1 MLEQSVHLGAW
12 GAAARL
18 LMLPLLGGLQ
28 GCMQAVPSGHGG
40 GQSGQCSVPVNHST
54 VLPGFDTYQHRVSK
68 VVHEDLSGDG
78 RLDLLYLTEPREAA
92 SALDRAHVLD
102 VLACD
107 AQGQWNN
114 ILHKEIQGLEATY
127 LEVCPCRWDDPDLP
141 AEAAGEPRGQSILIL
156 GESRG
161 ASAWTLTLEAYRMR
175 AERLLPLPAKEW
187 ANTRHELRDERL
199 VLRQIPSLAQSNAGQ
214 RERTFVLV
222 ERGEGAL
229 EEQEIDALYT
239 GGRRD
244 DREAPRSAPTD
255 GAPPQPTEASVTEA
269 IPAPPSATGFAVFR
283 DLAFCTEQ
291 DFDEAADR
299 CGRSVSTFPA
309 DTRRIYYS
317 WHASGT
323 EATMGLGQVW
333 WLDGD
338 RQGQMS
344 SPPNPRKPWRD
355 PWEEAAYNYSFIDAC
370 SWDPLAICDGPLT
383 KGLYEVELSM
393 DDLPLIRGGFVV
405 QP

>member
-1 MLEQSVHLGAW
+1 MLEQARQQGAW

-18 LMLPLLGGLQ
+18 MMLPLLGGLQ
-28 GCMQAVPSGHGG
+28 GCMPPAPEGHGG
-40 GQSGQCSVPVNHST
+40 GQKWQCSVPENHGT
-54 VLPGFDTYQHRVSK
+54 VLPGFDTYRHRVSK

-92 SALDRAHVLD
+92 SAPDKAHVLD

-107 AQGQWNN
+107 ARGQWKN

-141 AEAAGEPRGQSILIL
+141 ADAAGGPQGQSILIL

-161 ASAWTLTLEAYRMR
+161 ASGWTLTLEAYRMR
-175 AERLLPLPAKEW
+175 EGRLLPLPAKQW
-187 ANTRHELRDERL
+187 TNVRHELRDERL
-199 VLRQIPSLAQSNAGQ
+199 ILRQSPSFAQANAGQ
-214 RERTFVLV
+214 RERTFILV

-229 EEQEIDALYT
+229 EERDIDALYA
-239 GGRRD
+239 GGPGDGRVAR
-244 DREAPRSAPTD
+244 PSGPTV
-255 GAPPQPTEASVTEA
+255 GAPPQPTQASVTEP
-269 IPAPPSATGFAVFR
+269 IPAPPTATGFAVFR

-291 DFDEAADR
+291 DFDQAADR
-299 CGRSVSTFPA
+299 CGRSLSTFPA

-355 PWEEAAYNYSFIDAC
+355 PWEEAAYNYSYIDAC
-370 SWDPLAICDGPLT
+370 SRDPLALCDGPLT
-383 KGLYEVELSM
+383 PGLYELELSM
-393 DDLPLIRGGFVV
+393 DELPLIRGDFVV